1 MQVMSV
7 VRTQQMYFIVCSMVS
22 GGSNG
27 LSKCPVFVL
36 EACGEVDS
44 KVRIRVF

>member
-1 MQVMSV
+1 MGIGPLEG
-7 VRTQQMYFIVCSMVS
+7 TGFIVCSMVS

-27 LSKCPVFVL
+27 LSKGPVFVL
-36 EACGEVDS
+36 EARGEVDS